1 MSEQQDW
8 YYVFTLQGDLENP
21 DETRLVGPFED
32 RDGADEYIDD
42 RNAMTDTDETNI
54 VVQLDDS
61 DDVLAALKKKAK
73 KAKKKAK
80 KEAKHQKS
88 VKETIDEND
97 EPKDGKKDKGKKK
110 DKVAAQALAA
120 QEQAAEQEGNGG
132 KKGKGKKDKAQP
144 AAEATS
150 EDDASDDAA
159 PSTEGAAPST
169 EAPPEP
175 LDHEG
180 ETEEVRRRRISEAAS
195 KRPYAGQLAD
205 KKDELIEEWA
215 RNYANH
221 EVLGPLKLSPQ
232 QRRVIAALK
241 WQREVSFANAHMPN
255 TTLQPAP
262 VIGIDANG
270 RIVVQQIEVNGGD
283 KPRQWAVYKNGNAAD
298 IKEPVTRL
306 KHRAAENV

>member
-97 EPKDGKKDKGKKK
+97 DSKDGKKHKSKKK
-110 DKVAAQALAA
+110 NKVGAHAAQ
-120 QEQAAEQEGNGG
+120 QEGNGARRGQG
-132 KKGKGKKDKAQP
+132 KNNKAQP
-144 AAEATS
+144 NDHATS
-150 EDDASDDAA
+150 EDDGADD
-159 PSTEGAAPST
+159 
-169 EAPPEP
+169 
-175 LDHEG
+175 
-180 ETEEVRRRRISEAAS
+180 
-195 KRPYAGQLAD
+195 
-205 KKDELIEEWA
+205 
-215 RNYANH
+215 
-221 EVLGPLKLSPQ
+221 
-232 QRRVIAALK
+232 
-241 WQREVSFANAHMPN
+241 
-255 TTLQPAP
+255 
-262 VIGIDANG
+262 
-270 RIVVQQIEVNGGD
+270 
-283 KPRQWAVYKNGNAAD
+283 
-298 IKEPVTRL
+298 
-306 KHRAAENV
+306 

>member
-1 MSEQQDW
+1 MPDQQDY
-8 YYVFTLQGDLENP
+8 YYVFTRQGDLENP
-21 DETRLVGPFED
+21 DETFFVGPFED
-32 RDGADEYIDD
+32 RDGAEEYIDD

-61 DDVLAALKKKAK
+61 DAVLAALKKKAK

-110 DKVAAQALAA
+110 DKVAAQA
-120 QEQAAEQEGNGG
+120 AEQEGNGG

-144 AAEATS
+144 ATAEATS

-270 RIVVQQIEVNGGD
+270 RIVVQQIEVNVGN
-283 KPRQWAVYKNGNAAD
+283 KTPRQWAVYKNGNAAD

>member
-97 EPKDGKKDKGKKK
+97 ESKDGKKDKGKKK
-110 DKVAAQALAA
+110 DKVAAQ
-120 QEQAAEQEGNGG
+120 EQAAEQEGNGG
-132 KKGKGKKDKAQP
+132 KNGQGQEGQGP
-144 AAEATS
+144 ARRRGHVGGRCLRRCRPLYGGGGALHGGPA
-150 EDDASDDAA
+150 
-159 PSTEGAAPST
+159 GAARSR
-169 EAPPEP
+169 
-175 LDHEG
+175 G
-180 ETEEVRRRRISEAAS
+180 
-195 KRPYAGQLAD
+195 
-205 KKDELIEEWA
+205 
-215 RNYANH
+215 
-221 EVLGPLKLSPQ
+221 
-232 QRRVIAALK
+232 
-241 WQREVSFANAHMPN
+241 
-255 TTLQPAP
+255 
-262 VIGIDANG
+262 
-270 RIVVQQIEVNGGD
+270 
-283 KPRQWAVYKNGNAAD
+283 
-298 IKEPVTRL
+298 
-306 KHRAAENV
+306 

>member
-97 EPKDGKKDKGKKK
+97 ESKDGKKDKGKKK
-110 DKVAAQALAA
+110 DKVAA
-120 QEQAAEQEGNGG
+120 QAAEQEGNGG

-270 RIVVQQIEVNGGD
+270 RIVVQQIEINGGN
-283 KPRQWAVYKNGNAAD
+283 KTPRQWAVYKNGNAAD
-298 IKEPVTRL
+298 VKEPVTRL